1 MTVWREKKNL
11 TEKLQQLSAEILKT
25 KAISWLAVAGRSR
38 KVSLTDAKSRNSL
51 VNHDLKFVKKD
62 FERNFPIG
70 RRVRVEGVSSE
81 SDLRWLQQVT

>member
-62 FERNFPIG
+62 LVILKGIF
-70 RRVRVEGVSSE
+70 
-81 SDLRWLQQVT
+81 L